1 MNHTGVKSD
10 ITVIVPILNEAAE
23 LPGLLI
29 SLSAQQ
35 KISLDLLLCDGGSG
49 DGSLQI
55 VSEYAAKCPFPIRLI
70 QTGSGRGRQ
79 MNAGAAVATSD
90 LLLFLH
96 ADSRFEDCTA
106 LNRAAAFYR
115 LRNASGGQPFAARFG
130 LQFRRSEQ
138 SPSLAW
144 FYYEAKARLSRS
156 DCIRGDQG
164 FLMNRQ
170 AFSEAGGF
178 DESLP
183 FLEDIR
189 LVEATFSKVE
199 WLLLPAVISTS
210 ARRFEKEGMLERQV
224 LNAIIVNSIAT
235 GWTEF
240 FQALPG
246 IYRCHA
252 ETGRLQLRHLL
263 RGIKALIDCHDRSW
277 QRSFWKATGR
287 HVTGNAWQIFFW
299 LDARSAFRAGKGADE
314 VASDFL
320 DFYLRWLAQIFISR
334 PAAFLAQFLV
344 KLWLRW
350 MLTFEMTPR
359 RQGERDANVQY

>member
-23 LPGLLI
+23 LPGLLN
-29 SLSAQQ
+29 SLSVQQ
-35 KISLDLLLCDGGSG
+35 GVSLDLLLCDGGSG
-49 DGSLQI
+49 DGSQQI
-55 VSEYAAKCPFPIRLI
+55 VSEHAAKCPFPVRLI
-70 QTGSGRGRQ
+70 QTGRGRGRQ

-96 ADSRFEDCTA
+96 ADSRFEDCSA
-106 LNRAAAFYR
+106 LSRATAFYR
-115 LRNASGGQPFAARFG
+115 LRNASGAQLLAARFG

-164 FLMNRQ
+164 FLMAGRT
-170 AFSEAGGF
+170 FSQAGGF

-189 LVEATFSKVE
+189 LVEATFAKME

-210 ARRFEKEGMLERQV
+210 ARRFEMEGMLERQV

-246 IYRCHA
+246 IYHCHA

-263 RGIKALIDCHDRSW
+263 RGIRTLIDGRDRDW
-277 QRSFWKATGR
+277 RRNFWKATGR
-287 HVTGNAWQIFFW
+287 HVAGNAWQIFFW
-299 LDARSAFRAGKGADE
+299 LDARSAFRSGKGVGE
-314 VASDFL
+314 VTSNRL
-320 DFYLRWLAQIFISR
+320 DAYRRWLEPFFMSR
-334 PAAFLAQFLV
+334 PAALLGQCLV
-344 KLWLRW
+344 RLWLLC
-350 MLTFEMTPR
+350 MLFK
-359 RQGERDANVQY
+359 GKN